1 MNDRNREILCDTT
14 KSVPR
19 PREISASAKATCAKV
34 GFVRI
39 TDICAAHS
47 ERQLCRKNP
56 TYAGAAIADAI
67 FLRLCSSTH
76 FAAQRASLERPFG
89 EKNDQPQK
97 VYSLRAGLTNE
108 SRTLPLLVGM

>member
-1 MNDRNREILCDTT
+1 M
-14 KSVPR
+14 
-19 PREISASAKATCAKV
+19 SAMRT
-34 GFVRI
+34 
-39 TDICAAHS
+39 
-47 ERQLCRKNP
+47 NP
-56 TYAGAAIADAI
+56 TYAVAAIADAI

-108 SRTLPLLVGM
+108 SRTLPPLVGM